1 MNNMIE
7 ALERIA
13 AYPRSRSEEMS
24 IGTAREIARA
34 ALASQAQ
41 QTESQWKPI
50 ATAPKNKKIIVRYK
64 NVCDKERTV
73 FAKYIEEFT
82 EESNSETECETDY
95 HEERDTYY
103 LKEGWVEMI
112 DNWDEFSCVYFD
124 SRNVPTHWM
133 DIPPAPEGDKP

>member
-1 MNNMIE
+1 MNNRE
-7 ALERIA
+7 A
-13 AYPRSRSEEMS
+13 AYEHFMRQEMRIS
-24 IGTAREIARA
+24 SAYSDVFYAGFDA

-41 QTESQWKPI
+41 QDSQWKPI

-64 NVCDKERTV
+64 NVCDNDRTV

-82 EESNSETECETDY
+82 EEANSETDCETDY

-103 LKEGWVEMI
+103 FKEGWVEMI

-133 DIPPAPEGDKP
+133 DIPPAPEGGNK